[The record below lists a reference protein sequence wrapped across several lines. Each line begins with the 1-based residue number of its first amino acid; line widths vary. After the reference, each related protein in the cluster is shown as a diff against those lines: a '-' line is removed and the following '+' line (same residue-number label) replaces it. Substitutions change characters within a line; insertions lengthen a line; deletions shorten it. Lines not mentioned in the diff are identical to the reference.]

1 MEYTVL
7 MQLAEKAR
15 ENAYAPYSHFR
26 VGAAILCTNGKV
38 YTGCNVENASYGGTV
53 CAERTAMLKA
63 ISEGERE
70 FAAIAITGA
79 KEGEKGGFCAPCGIC
94 RQFLAEFCGEDTD
107 VILGSEE
114 KLSVYKLSE
123 LLPLGFSLPD

>member
-15 ENAYAPYSHFR
+15 ENAYAPYSHFC

-94 RQFLAEFCGEDTD
+94 RQFLAEFCSGQTD
-107 VILGSEE
+107 VILGNEE
-114 KLSVYKLSE
+114 KYTVYKLSE

>member
-63 ISEGERE
+63 ISESERE

-107 VILGSEE
+107 VILGNEE
-114 KLSVYKLSE
+114 KLLVYKLSE